1 MEHIVE
7 SIRFPCPNA
16 IHGCTART
24 TYYDQHF
31 HCQTC
36 PHRPCHC
43 PSETCG
49 FVGSTVAPLDHF
61 NKAHGWPCTT
71 KVKAATMNYK
81 DDDDYEF
88 KLQVHD
94 GFDFLLADYA
104 TADSKQGT
112 IHGGLYLFLLNAV
125 STFEVECMDLSNR
138 LPNPD
143 ECFQFVVPKSV
154 LAGGYTIEVGGQI
167 VISWSM

>member
-49 FVGSTVAPLDHF
+49 FVGSTAALLDHF
-61 NKAHGWPCTT
+61 NEAHGWPCTT

-88 KLQVHD
+88 KLQLHD
-94 GFDFLLADYA
+94 GFNFLLADCA

-125 STFEVECMDLSNR
+125 R
-138 LPNPD
+138 
-143 ECFQFVVPKSV
+143 Q
-154 LAGGYTIEVGGQI
+154 QR
-167 VISWSM
+167 